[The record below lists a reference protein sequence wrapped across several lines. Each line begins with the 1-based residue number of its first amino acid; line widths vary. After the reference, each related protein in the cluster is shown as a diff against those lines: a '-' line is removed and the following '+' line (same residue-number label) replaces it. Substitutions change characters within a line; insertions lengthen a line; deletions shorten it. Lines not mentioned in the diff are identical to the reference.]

1 MPKKL
6 LLILILGM
14 ILGGPATHLF
24 GIGST
29 AAYAAGEDDNSQGDG
44 DAQGEVDD
52 SQ

>member
-29 AAYAAGEDDNSQGDG
+29 AAYAAEDDDSQGES

-52 SQ
+52 GQ